1 LLGVQGFNFLALV
14 ENAVNIYL
22 MNKDIQIT
30 LSKYSEGYYKIKALK
45 NSIVVYSTSS
55 EAHRIDDIISEKQA
69 KALVMS
75 VNYTVSVVLK

>member
-1 LLGVQGFNFLALV
+1 
-14 ENAVNIYL
+14 
-22 MNKDIQIT
+22 
-30 LSKYSEGYYKIKALK
+30 
-45 NSIVVYSTSS
+45 VVYSTSS